1 MDYKKLSEHRQGL
14 LDLYSSLESLC
25 EDFSESG
32 CEIDAVLK
40 DIQKNVAE
48 EKFLL
53 AIFGEVKAG
62 KSTFINALLK
72 EEMLP
77 SDVLQ
82 ATSEI
87 IEVHKSDKKR
97 VRVIF
102 ANGKEASY

>member
-14 LDLYSSLESLC
+14 LGLYNSLESLC
-25 EDFSESG
+25 EDFRESG
-32 CEIDAVLK
+32 YEIDSILK

-72 EEMLP
+72 EEILP

-87 IEVHKSDKKR
+87 IEVQKIREKESKSDLC
-97 VRVIF
+97 
-102 ANGKEASY
+102 